1 MRCWIEVSRGRL
13 RSNYEAVSRLT
24 GTGVEIC
31 AVVKAD
37 AYGHGAV
44 EVSRVLCAAGA
55 RWLAVSSIEEGVALR
70 EAGIAQ
76 ARILVMA
83 DRPSLEL
90 ARHRLTPA
98 IHDLADLDLLSG
110 PSEYHLKIDSGLGRL
125 GTRAAAGEIVAAA
138 GRAAARG
145 VRLEGLMTHFASG
158 SDYESGQTEAQL
170 ARFEAIL
177 EALPE
182 KPQLVHTS
190 ATAPVAY
197 ARRQAWQTMVR
208 PGHAIYGYV
217 SQVVRGAEFAPACQ
231 LDVRPALAWKARI
244 LAVKDIP
251 LGEPI
256 GYGAIARPK
265 RATRIGVVSA
275 GYADGIPHRLGNK
288 GGVIAGGRIVAMLG
302 AVSMDVSTIDLT
314 DTPQVRAGDIVTLL
328 GEDGEARI
336 DAQQIARLAGTIS
349 YSVLCGISARVA
361 HVYVD

>member
-24 GTGVEIC
+24 GRGIEIC
-31 AVVKAD
+31 PVVKAD

-44 EVSRVLCAAGA
+44 EVSRVLLATGA
-55 RWLAVSSIEEGVALR
+55 RWLAVSSVEEGVALR
-70 EAGIAQ
+70 AAGITE

-83 DRPSLEL
+83 DRPSAEL
-90 ARHRLTPA
+90 AAHRLTPA
-98 IHDLADLDLLSG
+98 IHDLADLDLLTTAC
-110 PSEYHLKIDSGLGRL
+110 EYHLKIDSGLGRL
-125 GTRAAAGEIVAAA
+125 GTRAAAGEIVARVT
-138 GRAAARG
+138 RAAARG
-145 VRLEGLMTHFASG
+145 VQLEGLMTHFASG
-158 SDYESGQTEAQL
+158 ADYESGQTEAQL
-170 ARFEAIL
+170 ARFESIL
-177 EALPE
+177 AALPV
-182 KPQLVHTS
+182 KPRLVHSS

-217 SQVVRGAEFAPACQ
+217 SPVVRGAEFAPPCQ

-251 LGEPI
+251 AGEQI
-256 GYGAIARPK
+256 GYGAMARSK

-288 GGVIAGGRIVAMLG
+288 GSVIAGGRIVAMLG

-314 DTPQVRAGDIVTLL
+314 DTPQVRAGDVVTLL
-328 GEDGEARI
+328 GEEGELRI

-361 HVYVD
+361 HVYVE